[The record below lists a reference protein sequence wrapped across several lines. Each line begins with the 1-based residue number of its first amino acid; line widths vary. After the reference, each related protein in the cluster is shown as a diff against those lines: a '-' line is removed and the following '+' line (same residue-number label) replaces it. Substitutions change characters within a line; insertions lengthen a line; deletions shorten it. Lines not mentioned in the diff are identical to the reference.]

1 MITLQ
6 ENTTILY
13 FGTYNPVHVGH
24 MIIGQFIYENSNA
37 KELWYVVSPQNPF
50 KKNQTILDD
59 RQRLHMVNLAINDPY
74 HVKASDIEFNLPKPS
89 YTAVT
94 LAHLSEKHPDK
105 KFAIVMGSDNLVN
118 FHKWKNY
125 ESILE
130 HHQIIVYP
138 RKGKE
143 TDRYES
149 HRNVHRIV
157 APEIELSSTMIRNG
171 IKERRDVS
179 QMLPFRVWEYLD
191 SNSFYKR

>member
-1 MITLQ
+1 
-6 ENTTILY
+6 
-13 FGTYNPVHVGH
+13 

-89 YTAVT
+89 YTAIT

-143 TDRYES
+143 TDRYAS
-149 HRNVHRIV
+149 NKNVHRIV
-157 APEIELSSTMIRNG
+157 APEIELSSTLIRNG
-171 IKERRDVS
+171 IKEGRDVS